1 MSDRSMT
8 SFLQPVR
15 FNLDQFRR
23 QPLSFLLPLLPL
35 LGVIVLFL
43 LFSNEQNRDFDINF
57 SYPVLWLTL
66 AIGLVGGVLSLPS
79 LATTLATV
87 WHRHKAWVLVIP
99 LLAAIAATAF
109 VAEHVEPR
117 HRVQSDEA
125 GLLSNARSMEYN
137 GKAASCDQGYFS
149 ETELDCIALVQNF
162 KAKAVPFFFSL
173 IQQPEFPHG
182 MTDAIVFA
190 TTLSLLIPTA
200 MLMFLA
206 LLVYTRSNWLA
217 TLTTVLFLAHP
228 TVLFQFHSAS
238 VEPWYVFFAAFAAF
252 ALVSL
257 NEQLAAAAGAS
268 RTARFQ
274 PLALLG
280 LIAALVAFAAQT
292 RQESLVSLSF
302 ILAPLLLHRALT
314 LRDKLFFFGSLAVF
328 ILPVLWLIFAHRGY
342 NMQAGANQ
350 THGLGNLLEHLP
362 IAWQV
367 MTTPTENG
375 ELVMPFLA
383 NHMWLAALGFVYTL
397 VQVVRKDE
405 LSIRV
410 LWFFLLAL
418 PQTLVILQTVS
429 GDMTIEINQRY
440 SVVFIPLIAVMAAQ
454 GTRILLHLPALITN
468 PKLRRLFEP
477 GALLLI
483 SVVLLAQTASYH
495 QSFADNIM
503 YSRNFL
509 AEEDEALRNW
519 IELNDEHAPRLWIY
533 SRPWHLV
540 GYGRSSIH
548 YNSWQRMKPE
558 LRQQLAERFNQQ
570 VYYVR
575 GMDCWDSRNWHP
587 KAVED
592 RITGDCERFER
603 SNALHLAHRER
614 MKNSYDLEVF
624 QLDFSSNPIAG
635 RLRIMDLAA
644 EALDDQIRLT
654 GQVNDCGGRS
664 GLVWA
669 WGNTRHEWQCKA
681 GQLEATFASTPGLY
695 LLQML
700 NDGDQSTWSRVVLHP
715 GAGVTPLTDLDPV
728 FAEVGWAQLQT
739 NRSNGGNPLT
749 VGHSQYP
756 SGLGAHA
763 RSIVSYVLPQGYSR
777 LQTGYGLDD
786 EEVGGD
792 GAIFKVFGDGR
803 LLWESNKVVH
813 GQVHYADL
821 DIASVSKIDLV
832 TEPGEDNR
840 YDHTNWIMPTLLA
853 TPGDQGSGL

>member
-1 MSDRSMT
+1 MT

-15 FNLDQFRR
+15 DNLNRFRR
-23 QPLSFLLPLLPL
+23 QPRAFLLPLLPL

-66 AIGLVGGVLSLPS
+66 AVGLLGGILSLPS
-79 LATTLATV
+79 LAATLCGV
-87 WHRHKAWVLVIP
+87 RQQYKAWVLLIP

-109 VAEHVEPR
+109 VAEYVEPR

-137 GKAASCDQGYFS
+137 GKAASCDEGYFS
-149 ETELDCIALVQNF
+149 ANELDCISLVQNF

-206 LLVYTRSNWLA
+206 LLVYTRSSWLA

-257 NEQLAAAAGAS
+257 NEQFSAPTGANKAS
-268 RTARFQ
+268 RFQ

-302 ILAPLLLHRALT
+302 ILAPLLLHRALK
-314 LRDKLFFFGSLAVF
+314 LRDKLFFFGSLAIF

-350 THGLGNLLEHLP
+350 THGLGNLIEHLP
-362 IAWQV
+362 IAWQI
-367 MTTPTENG
+367 MTTPTRNG

-383 NHMWLAALGFVYTL
+383 NHMWLAALGFLYTL
-397 VQVVRKDE
+397 VQVLRKDE

-483 SVVLLAQTASYH
+483 SIVLLAQTASYH

-519 IELNDEHAPRLWIY
+519 IEHNDEAAPRLWIY
-533 SRPWHLV
+533 ARPWHLV
-540 GYGRSSIH
+540 AYGRSSIH
-548 YNSWQRMKPE
+548 YNTWQRMNPE
-558 LRQQLAERFNQQ
+558 RRQQLAERYGQQ
-570 VYYVR
+570 IYYVR
-575 GMDCWDSRNWHP
+575 GMDCWDSKNWHP

-603 SNALHLAHRER
+603 RNALRPVHRER

-635 RLRIMDLAA
+635 RLRIMDLAT
-644 EALDDQIRLT
+644 EAQHDEIRLS
-654 GQVNDCGGRS
+654 GKVDDCGGRS

-669 WGNTRHEWQCKA
+669 WGDTRHAWQCTP
-681 GQLEATFASTPGLY
+681 GRLEVNFSSTPGLY
-695 LLQML
+695 LLQMM
-700 NDGDQSTWSRVVLHP
+700 NDGGQSSWSRVVLHP
-715 GAGVTPLTDLDPV
+715 GAGVTPLTTLDPV
-728 FAEVGWAQLQT
+728 FAEVGWAELQID
-739 NRSNGGNPLT
+739 RSNGGNPLT

-756 SGLGAHA
+756 SGLGTHA
-763 RSIVSYVLPQGYSR
+763 RSIVSYALPQGYSR

-803 LLWESNKVVH
+803 LLWESGQIQH
-813 GQVHYADL
+813 GQVHYADI
-821 DIASVSKIDLV
+821 DIAGISKIDLV
-832 TEPGEDNR
+832 TEPGQDNR
-840 YDHTNWIMPTLLA
+840 YDHTNWIMPVLL
-853 TPGDQGSGL
+853 TSPN

>member
-1 MSDRSMT
+1 MT

-15 FNLDQFRR
+15 DNLNRFRR
-23 QPLSFLLPLLPL
+23 QPRAFLLPLLPL
-35 LGVIVLFL
+35 LGVIALFL

-66 AIGLVGGVLSLPS
+66 AVGLLGGILSLPS
-79 LATTLATV
+79 LAATLCGV
-87 WHRHKAWVLVIP
+87 RQQYKAWVLLIP

-109 VAEHVEPR
+109 VAEYVEPR

-137 GKAASCDQGYFS
+137 GKAASCDEGYFS
-149 ETELDCIALVQNF
+149 ANELDCISLVQNF

-206 LLVYTRSNWLA
+206 LLVYTRSSWLA

-257 NEQLAAAAGAS
+257 NEQFSAPTGANKAS
-268 RTARFQ
+268 RFQ

-302 ILAPLLLHRALT
+302 ILAPLLLHRALK
-314 LRDKLFFFGSLAVF
+314 LRDKLFFFGSLAIF

-350 THGLGNLLEHLP
+350 THGLGNLIEHLP
-362 IAWQV
+362 IAWQI
-367 MTTPTENG
+367 MTTPTRNG

-383 NHMWLAALGFVYTL
+383 NHMWLAALGFLYTL
-397 VQVVRKDE
+397 VQVLRKDE

-483 SVVLLAQTASYH
+483 SIVLLAQTASYH

-519 IELNDEHAPRLWIY
+519 IEHNDEAAPRLWIY
-533 SRPWHLV
+533 ARPWHLV
-540 GYGRSSIH
+540 AYGRSSIH
-548 YNSWQRMKPE
+548 YNTWQRMNPE
-558 LRQQLAERFNQQ
+558 RRQQLAERYGQQ
-570 VYYVR
+570 IYYVR
-575 GMDCWDSRNWHP
+575 GMDCWDSKNWHP

-603 SNALHLAHRER
+603 RNALRPVHRER

-635 RLRIMDLAA
+635 RLRIMDLAT
-644 EALDDQIRLT
+644 EAQHDEIRLS
-654 GQVNDCGGRS
+654 GKVDDCGGRS

-669 WGNTRHEWQCKA
+669 WGDTRHAWQCTP
-681 GQLEATFASTPGLY
+681 GRLEVNFSSTPGLY
-695 LLQML
+695 LLQMM
-700 NDGDQSTWSRVVLHP
+700 NDGGQSSWSRVVLHP
-715 GAGVTPLTDLDPV
+715 GAGVTPLTTLDPV
-728 FAEVGWAQLQT
+728 FAEVGWAELQID
-739 NRSNGGNPLT
+739 RSNGGNPLT

-756 SGLGAHA
+756 SGLGTHA
-763 RSIVSYVLPQGYSR
+763 RSIVSYALPQGYSR

-803 LLWESNKVVH
+803 LLWESGQIQH
-813 GQVHYADL
+813 GQVHYADI
-821 DIASVSKIDLV
+821 DIAGISKIDLV
-832 TEPGEDNR
+832 TEPGQDNR
-840 YDHTNWIMPTLLA
+840 YDHTNWIMPVLL
-853 TPGDQGSGL
+853 TSPN